1 MKILFVR
8 HGRTKSNALGRIMSR
23 SNDESLSEE
32 GLAVVQ
38 QVVSESLIQFD
49 ALYSSPLKRTH
60 ETALEFSKKHGK
72 PVVLHDGILEQ
83 DFGSLSN
90 KTWDEVSEITKGEVT
105 HSLWQTIE
113 EIDFSAYGGETK
125 EDIRSRLLS
134 FVEHM
139 KQRHAESVPLVVTH
153 GGVLRVMY
161 SLYPNHAPKSLG
173 NVSIHEFEV

>member
-8 HGRTKSNALGRIMSR
+8 HGKTKSNALGRVMSR

-38 QVVSESLIQFD
+38 QVVSESPIEFD
-49 ALYSSPLKRTH
+49 VLYSSPLKRTH
-60 ETALEFSKKHGK
+60 ETALEFSKKYAK
-72 PVVLHDGILEQ
+72 TVALHDAILEQ

-90 KTWDEVSEITKGEVT
+90 KTWEEINEITKGEVT
-105 HSLWQTIE
+105 HALWQTIE

-125 EDIRSRLLS
+125 EDVRSRLAS
-134 FVEHM
+134 FIGHV
-139 KQRHAESVPLVVTH
+139 KQQHAGSVPLVVTH

-161 SLYPNHAPKSLG
+161 ALYPNHAPKSIG